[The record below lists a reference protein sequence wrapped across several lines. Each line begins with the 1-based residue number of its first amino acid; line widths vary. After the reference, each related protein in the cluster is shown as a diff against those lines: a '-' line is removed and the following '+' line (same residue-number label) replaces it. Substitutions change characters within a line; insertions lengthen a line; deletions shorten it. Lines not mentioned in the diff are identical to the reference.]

1 MKFSQRIKNGIPVTG
16 CITLALKVA
25 ETLDFERLE

>member
-1 MKFSQRIKNGIPVTG
+1 MKSSQRIKNVIPVTG

>member
-1 MKFSQRIKNGIPVTG
+1 MKSRIKNVIPVTG

>member
-1 MKFSQRIKNGIPVTG
+1 MKSSQRIKNVIPVTE